1 MTDWEN
7 RYQTGDTPWDKG
19 GPHPAL
25 AHLLPLDVPAQRILV
40 PGCGL
45 GYDMALLAAHPEVEE
60 VVGVDVAASAVAAAR
75 THLADVPNAR
85 VEQADL
91 FDLPAAHRHAY
102 DLVWEHTC
110 FCAIDPS
117 MREDYVRAVHSALK
131 PGGHLLGVF
140 YLDPYDDEHQPGG
153 GPPHG
158 SSLEELSVCFE
169 ESGRFLIE
177 HSAVPGKAYP
187 GREGLERTVRMR
199 RI

>member
-1 MTDWEN
+1 MGEESYLAEDLF
-7 RYQTGDTPWDKG
+7 
-19 GPHPAL
+19 AL
-25 AHLLPLDVPAQRILV
+25 DDAHL
-40 PGCGL
+40 GT
-45 GYDMALLAAHPEVEE
+45 YDW
-60 VVGVDVAASAVAAAR
+60 
-75 THLADVPNAR
+75 
-85 VEQADL
+85 
-91 FDLPAAHRHAY
+91 
-102 DLVWEHTC
+102 VWEHTC

-117 MREDYVRAVHSALK
+117 MREDYVRAVHGALK

-140 YLDPYDDEHQPGG
+140 YLDPYDAEHQPGG

-158 SSLEELSVCFE
+158 STLEELSTRFE